1 MAEAYRRE
9 LTFSRW
15 WLIAAAAGA
24 MGVAGV
30 YQFVWS
36 SIRGP
41 IGLRLGTSEASL
53 GAVFTLFIVA
63 QTVSQFPAGWVRD
76 RYGPRLPL
84 FVSVVL
90 LVAGFSLTAF
100 TTSLPVVYLAFVV
113 GGIGAGI
120 NYTVAINTAV
130 KWFDDRR
137 GLATGAVGTTYG
149 GMSFLLI
156 PAVRGSVQSAF
167 TRTLLALAVLA
178 GLVTLVAVPVLR
190 DPEVDPSDERGGSD
204 RDVNGNSGQADEGE
218 SASDGGVADGTEVD
232 VALTWRDAVRTWQ
245 FWVLYG
251 VFVVVNAVG
260 LMIIEKIVSYAQ
272 QLGLST
278 LAATGAASS
287 VAIADAGGVVAGGA
301 ASDRFGNER
310 TVALTLVGCGLSIGG
325 AVAVGAA
332 GIDLAFVVLI
342 GLAAMF
348 RSPSFAVLPAIVG
361 EYYGRAHSSEN
372 YAALYTAKLWGGLGG
387 GVVASLA
394 IVTVGWN
401 TAFLGGAAL
410 VVAAGVATLFVRPV
424 VE

>member
-1 MAEAYRRE
+1 MGPTYRQMTERDSGD
-9 LTFSRW
+9 LSFSRW
-15 WLIAAAAGA
+15 WLIVAAAGA
-24 MGVAGV
+24 MGVAGT

-36 SIRGP
+36 SIRDP
-41 IGLRLGTSEASL
+41 IGLRLGASEASL
-53 GAVFTLFIVA
+53 GAVFTIFIIF

-76 RYGPRLPL
+76 RYGPRPP
-84 FVSVVL
+84 L
-90 LVAGFSLTAF
+90 LVGFLLLTAGL
-100 TTSLPVVYLAFVV
+100 TVAGLATSLRLVYLAFVV

-137 GLATGAVGTTYG
+137 GLATGVVGMAYG
-149 GMSFLLI
+149 GVSFLLI
-156 PAVRGSVQSAF
+156 PLVRGSVGSAF
-167 TRTLLALAVLA
+167 TLTLVALAAFV
-178 GLVTLVAVPVLR
+178 GLVTLLAVPVLR
-190 DPEVDPSDERGGSD
+190 DPEIDMRSGAGDSGDDTERPG
-204 RDVNGNSGQADEGE
+204 
-218 SASDGGVADGTEVD
+218 ASDGEID
-232 VALTWRDAVRTWQ
+232 VALTWRDAIRTWQ

-332 GIDLAFVVLI
+332 GIDLAFVGFI

-348 RSPSFAVLPAIVG
+348 RSPSFAVLPAMVG

-387 GVVASLA
+387 GVVASFA
-394 IVTVGWN
+394 VVAVGWN

-424 VE
+424 VS

>member
-1 MAEAYRRE
+1 MAEDYSRQ

-15 WLIAAAAGA
+15 WLIVAAAGA

-36 SIRGP
+36 SIRDP
-41 IGLRLGTSEASL
+41 IGLRLGASEASL
-53 GAVFTLFIVA
+53 GAVFTLFIVF
-63 QTVSQFPAGWVRD
+63 QTVSQFPAGWIRD
-76 RYGPRLPL
+76 RHGPRLPL
-84 FVSVVL
+84 FFSFVL
-90 LVAGFSLTAF
+90 LVAGFSLAAF
-100 TTSLPVVYLAFVV
+100 ATTLPVVYLAFVI

-137 GLATGAVGTTYG
+137 GLATGVVGMTYG
-149 GMSFLLI
+149 GVSFFLI

-167 TRTLLALAVLA
+167 TRTLLALAALA
-178 GLVTLVAVPVLR
+178 GIATLLAIPVLR
-190 DPEVDPSDERGGSD
+190 DPDLDDEQTAG
-204 RDVNGNSGQADEGE
+204 
-218 SASDGGVADGTEVD
+218 DGGVADGAETGVG
-232 VALTWRDAVRTWQ
+232 LTWRDAIRTWQ

-260 LMIIEKIVSYAQ
+260 LMIIGKILSYAQ

-332 GIDLAFVVLI
+332 GIDLAFVVFI

-348 RSPSFAVLPAIVG
+348 RSPSFAVLPAMVG
-361 EYYGRAHSSEN
+361 EYYGPAHSSEN

-394 IVTVGWN
+394 VVTVGWN
-401 TAFLGGAAL
+401 SAFLGGAAL

>member
-1 MAEAYRRE
+1 MPEDHSPE
-9 LTFSRW
+9 LSFSRW
-15 WLIAAAAGA
+15 WLVVAAAGA

-36 SIRGP
+36 SIREP
-41 IGLRLGTSEASL
+41 IGFRLGASEASL
-53 GAVFTLFIVA
+53 GTVFTLFIIF

-84 FVSVVL
+84 FVSLVL
-90 LVAGFSLTAF
+90 LVAGFSLAAF
-100 TTSLPVVYLAFVV
+100 ATSLPVVYLAFVI
-113 GGIGAGI
+113 GGVGAGV

-137 GLATGAVGTTYG
+137 GLATGAVGMTYG
-149 GMSFLLI
+149 GVSFFLI

-167 TRTLLALAVLA
+167 TRTLLALAALA
-178 GLVTLVAVPVLR
+178 GLVTLLAIPVLR
-190 DPEVDPSDERGGSD
+190 DPEFD
-204 RDVNGNSGQADEGE
+204 AGE
-218 SASDGGVADGTEVD
+218 EQTASDGGVASEAETD
-232 VALTWRDAVRTWQ
+232 VALTWRDAIRTWQ

-332 GIDLAFVVLI
+332 GIDLAFVGFI

-348 RSPSFAVLPAIVG
+348 RSPSFAVLPAMVG

-387 GVVASLA
+387 GVVASFA
-394 IVTVGWN
+394 VVAVGWN

-424 VE
+424 VS